1 MPLNWIVAKLR
12 GEEEITFTPKRTP
25 MNTLTF
31 PGSACRYCRHYNVE
45 GRRGGMC
52 KQLGVPV
59 RGTWKAC
66 SLALPPFAPSWESL
80 DGLLQDNKVMLEEAL
95 SVNCSLEAA
104 DPEPAEVKTFI
115 SSEPLTIDM
124 VLV

>member
-1 MPLNWIVAKLR
+1 
-12 GEEEITFTPKRTP
+12 
-25 MNTLTF
+25 
-31 PGSACRYCRHYNVE
+31 
-45 GRRGGMC
+45 
-52 KQLGVPV
+52 
-59 RGTWKAC
+59 
-66 SLALPPFAPSWESL
+66 
-80 DGLLQDNKVMLEEAL
+80 MLKEAL